1 MHVPVVHAGQSGMV
15 CAGVGFVDKRFTVVN
30 EAMAMIKATERKTI
44 SQVVTLGRKLKRES
58 CSWRLVR
65 YVGTTRGGFVDVQS
79 WTGTELDLF
88 GMLATMVVFRDHARG
103 PGMMTLSVYTCAGVV
118 GAARVKR

>member
-1 MHVPVVHAGQSGMV
+1 
-15 CAGVGFVDKRFTVVN
+15 
-30 EAMAMIKATERKTI
+30 MIKATERKTI
-44 SQVVTLGRKLKRES
+44 SQVVTLGRKLRRES

-65 YVGTTRGGFVDVQS
+65 YVGTTRGGYVDVQS

-103 PGMMTLSVYTCAGVV
+103 FGMMTLSVYTCAGVV
-118 GAARVKR
+118 VAVRVKR